1 MRLVN
6 IDMICYM
13 YHLTTSR
20 ASIWTMQFTNEW
32 TRNVANKDRFLPI
45 TSRLLIVMAVTGFA
59 CMSGVLATILI
70 GGSTRQPVMAF
81 TSNRSGSNQ
90 IYLFDQTIR
99 LNRRITGNSKAS
111 STSAWSPQQA
121 LAFASLAP
129 LHISILDS
137 QFTSI
142 SPLSSDQ
149 SWNDYQPNWSPTG
162 DLAVTTDRSANWD
175 IMIYPPSQ
183 TPFAAPFNTTANEL
197 APCWWL
203 DGSLSFVS
211 DRDGGMDIYRYD
223 FANKTTINLTNDPSN
238 DYNPACSD
246 NGQLAFTTTRD
257 MNAEIYVM
265 NLKTGEAKNVTKN
278 HASEFYPAWLP
289 DGNLSFVSDRDG
301 NREIYVLDMATHQ
314 LTNISQN
321 PADDEQPAWTS

>member
-1 MRLVN
+1 MSKTERL
-6 IDMICYM
+6 I
-13 YHLTTSR
+13 
-20 ASIWTMQFTNEW
+20 
-32 TRNVANKDRFLPI
+32 PI
-45 TSRLLIVMAVTGFA
+45 TWLLTAMIVIGIVCMGAIFA
-59 CMSGVLATILI
+59 SILI
-70 GGSTRQPVMAF
+70 GESSRQPILAF
-81 TSNRSGSNQ
+81 TSNRSGSDQ
-90 IYLFDQTIR
+90 IYLLDQIR
-99 LNRRITGNSKAS
+99 HVNRRITENLKAS
-111 STSAWSPQQA
+111 STSAWSSQQA

-137 QFTSI
+137 RFTSI
-142 SPLSSDQ
+142 SQLSPHQ
-149 SWNDYQPNWSPTG
+149 SWNDYQPNWSPSG

-183 TPFAAPFNTTANEL
+183 APFAAPFNTSSNEL
-197 APCWWL
+197 APCWWS

-211 DRDGGMDIYRYD
+211 DRDGGMEIYRYD
-223 FANKTTINLTNDPSN
+223 FASHTIQNLTNDPAN
-238 DYNPACSD
+238 DYNPACSA

-257 MNAEIYVM
+257 MNAEIYVT
-265 NLKTGEAKNVTKN
+265 NLKTGETKNVTQN
-278 HASEFYPAWLP
+278 HASDFYPAWLP

>member
-1 MRLVN
+1 MAHN
-6 IDMICYM
+6 
-13 YHLTTSR
+13 
-20 ASIWTMQFTNEW
+20 
-32 TRNVANKDRFLPI
+32 DRFLPI
-45 TSRLLIVMAVTGFA
+45 TLRLLLVMVVITTICISVVFG
-59 CMSGVLATILI
+59 SILI
-70 GGSTRQPVMAF
+70 GEHTHQPIMAF
-81 TSNRSGSNQ
+81 TSNRSGSDQ
-90 IYLFDQTIR
+90 IYLLDQSIR
-99 LNRRITGNSKAS
+99 VNHRITQNAKAS
-111 STSAWSPQQA
+111 STSAWSSRQA

-137 QFTSI
+137 QLTHV
-142 SPLSSDQ
+142 SPLSQDQ
-149 SWNDYQPNWSPTG
+149 SWNDYQPNWSPSG

-183 TPFAAPFNTTANEL
+183 TPFAAPFNTPNNEL
-197 APCWWL
+197 APCWWP

-223 FANKTTINLTNDPSN
+223 FASHTVQNLTHDPSN
-238 DYNPACSD
+238 DYNPACSA

-265 NLKTGEAKNVTKN
+265 NLKTGETKNVTNN
-278 HASEFYPAWLP
+278 HASDFYPAWLP